1 MPFSRVSSPKPPSVI
16 LKLLRKQMTRISTN
30 QSLLAKGLFG
40 LLIAF
45 TALLLVRPM
54 MMGAKDSRNQPPKM
68 SSASETKDPTS
79 TPGELAQQ
87 INNTIDNSE
96 FAYARWG
103 ICVISLANGAVVYQ
117 RDADKLFTPASNMKI
132 YTTGVALDLLGADY
146 RWRTSVYASTQPDA
160 GQIHGDLIL
169 YGRGAPDLV
178 ANSNDGSKASLTNLA
193 DQLYQKGIR
202 RIDGNVIGDES
213 YFRGDPLG
221 DGWQWTDLQWYFGA
235 EASAL
240 SINGNEVD
248 VNIVPSEKGS
258 EAPVVKVS
266 NAQANVVVQN
276 RMALTGKEGRPTV
289 GLHRGLSDNNL
300 EVWGEFAPT
309 SKGFG
314 ARLSVH
320 NPALWAARL
329 FIEALKTRGIA
340 VAGEAQSRNARAPQN
355 ARFEP
360 GKEVELAFV
369 NSQPLSEI
377 ARKTNKESINLN
389 AELILRTLG
398 RERGEMAAGPLPVG
412 RERGDDEAGLAVV
425 RVWLSRAAVPSAHIA
440 LHDGSGLSRLD
451 LVTPE
456 TSARLLVAMS
466 KTASA
471 AVFKESLP
479 IAGRDGTLAGRL
491 RNLSDRVWAKTGLL
505 TYDNSLSG
513 YMSTAKGEPLAFS
526 IMSNDQTGRDTSTR
540 VIDQI
545 VSLIAGSPSGS
556 AEKSRKP

>member
-1 MPFSRVSSPKPPSVI
+1 MK
-16 LKLLRKQMTRISTN
+16 RISKN
-30 QSLLAKGLFG
+30 QTLVAKGLFA
-40 LLIAF
+40 LFVAI
-45 TALLLVRPM
+45 TALLLVRPIM
-54 MMGAKDSRNQPPKM
+54 TGAKDSNTQPAKT
-68 SSASETKDPTS
+68 ASNETKSNVVGPN
-79 TPGELAQQ
+79 ELSQR
-87 INNTIDNSE
+87 IDKAIDDSE

-103 ICVISLANGAVVYQ
+103 ICVISLANGAVIYQ
-117 RDADKLFTPASNMKI
+117 RDANKLFTPASNMKI

-146 RWRTSVYASTQPDA
+146 RWRTSVYASAPADTT

-178 ANSNDGSKASLTNLA
+178 AISNDSSKGSLASLA

-202 RIDGNVIGDES
+202 RVDGSIIGDES

-248 VNIVPSEKGS
+248 VNVVPPEKGS
-258 EAPVVKVS
+258 GQPAVRVS

-276 RMALTGKEGRPTV
+276 RMGLADKEGRPTV

-300 EVWGEFAPT
+300 EVWGEFTPA

-314 ARLSVH
+314 ARLAVH

-329 FIEALKTRGIA
+329 FSDALKSRGIA
-340 VAGEAQSRNARAPQN
+340 VGGDPQSRNARASQN
-355 ARFEP
+355 MRFDSA
-360 GKEVELAFV
+360 KASELAFV
-369 NSQPLSEI
+369 TSQPLGEI
-377 ARKTNKESINLN
+377 AKKTNKESINLN

-398 RERGEMAAGPLPVG
+398 RERGEMMAGPEPAG
-412 RERGDDEAGLAVV
+412 RERGDDETGLVVV

-456 TSARLLVAMS
+456 SSARLLIAMS
-466 KTASA
+466 RTGSA

-491 RNLSDRVWAKTGLL
+491 KTLSDRVWAKTGSL

-513 YMSTAKGEPLAFS
+513 YLVTANGETLAFS
-526 IMSNDQTGRDTSTR
+526 IMCNDQTGRNASTR
-540 VIDQI
+540 LIDQI
-545 VSLIAGSPSGS
+545 LGLIADPFPSA
-556 AEKSRKP
+556 AEKSLKP